1 MSAFYYIADK
11 VKLLFICL
19 LFLLCTFRVYIV
31 CLNIGRCSYAI
42 VALGPYACVKLL
54 NIVLWAPTKYLNLY

>member
-11 VKLLFICL
+11 IKLFICL
-19 LFLLCTFRVYIV
+19 FFLLCTFHVYIV
-31 CLNIGRCSYAI
+31 CMYIGRCSYAI
-42 VALGPYACVKLL
+42 VAVGPYACGKLL